1 MISDPAAL
9 QYIFVRSGY
18 RFPKQHDRSVISGLV
33 NGRGISWAEGGFWSR
48 DSNMRWSIIDFL
60 KVIITN
66 DSEEWYCLD
75 LVHQSPKLSCHCS
88 RAARSL

>member
-33 NGRGISWAEGGFWSR
+33 NGKGISWAEGGFLVTR
-48 DSNMRWSIIDFL
+48 L
-60 KVIITN
+60 K
-66 DSEEWYCLD
+66 DEMFYY
-75 LVHQSPKLSCHCS
+75 
-88 RAARSL
+88 